1 MTASASGTSRAP
13 ASAYVPASVTSEMAA
28 PCLPRPVTSEF
39 MLGPAAN
46 RSASSIAMTA
56 LENRPFPMV
65 FGGPG
70 ACCYGYMRPRGALT
84 EPFVA
89 TWIV

>member
-1 MTASASGTSRAP
+1 
-13 ASAYVPASVTSEMAA
+13 
-28 PCLPRPVTSEF
+28 
-39 MLGPAAN
+39 
-46 RSASSIAMTA
+46 MTA

-70 ACCYGYMRPRGALT
+70 ACCYAMRPRGALT